1 MIEHRSHTHQRSVIM
16 DQLISRL
23 SKHRGLALLAAP
35 AAGVALVAAACGSV
49 GVTGPA
55 YGGNG
60 STTGSA
66 SGDTTAGGNPYR
78 AVPASTGAVS
88 VKVATSGLGS
98 FLTDG
103 HGRTLYLFTR
113 DTGNMSS
120 CTGGCASVWPA
131 VTSST
136 AAQVGTGASASLLG
150 TASNASGQQITYNG
164 HPLYY
169 YVGDVNPG
177 DTNGE
182 RLNQFGGLWYEVS
195 PSGVQVSQ

>member
-1 MIEHRSHTHQRSVIM
+1 M
-16 DQLISRL
+16 DQFITRL
-23 SKHRGLALLAAP
+23 SRHRGLALLAAP

-49 GVTGPA
+49 GASAPA
-55 YGGNG
+55 YGAGSIGN
-60 STTGSA
+60 A
-66 SGDTTAGGNPYR
+66 SGRTAAGGNPYGV
-78 AVPASTGAVS
+78 APASTGAVS
-88 VKVATSGLGS
+88 IKVAMSGAGS

-131 VTSST
+131 VTGST

-150 TASNASGQQITYNG
+150 TASNAGGQQITYNG

-169 YVGDVNPG
+169 YAGDVNPG

-182 RLNQFGGLWYEVS
+182 RLNEFGGVWYEVS